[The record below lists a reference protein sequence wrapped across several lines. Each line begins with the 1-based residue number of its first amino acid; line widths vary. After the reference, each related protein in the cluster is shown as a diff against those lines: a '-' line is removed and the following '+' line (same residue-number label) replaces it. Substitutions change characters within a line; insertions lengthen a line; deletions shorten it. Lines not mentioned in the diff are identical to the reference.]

1 MIESSFV
8 KQIIMDGIVATYFL
22 TTVALIVIWTGATL
36 ALFKTRTF
44 GFVNKRER
52 LSRHNKERHLPT
64 HDALNCDICEQE
76 YVCKHDVDPLCDCFR
91 DFMCEQHAR

>member
-8 KQIIMDGIVATYFL
+8 KEIIMDAIVTTYFI
-22 TTVALIVIWTGATL
+22 TTGALIVIWTGATL
-36 ALFKTRTF
+36 SLFKTRTL

-52 LSRHNKERHLPT
+52 LSRHSKERYLST
-64 HDALNCDICEQE
+64 HDALNCDLCIEE
-76 YVCKHDVDPLCDCFR
+76 HICKHDVDPLCDCFR